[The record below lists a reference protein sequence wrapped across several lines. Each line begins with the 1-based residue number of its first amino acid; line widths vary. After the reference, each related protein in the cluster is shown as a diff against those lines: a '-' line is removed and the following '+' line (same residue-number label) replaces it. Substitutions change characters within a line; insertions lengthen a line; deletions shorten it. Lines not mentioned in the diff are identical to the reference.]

1 MAATVKTPAAQHKA
15 RLADVMD
22 WFRQSDWR
30 PDSNYDYD
38 AFVSRA
44 MTEFGMRK
52 DRARI
57 LVAKAARRMRGE
69 TVSMG
74 GRGDRRANFNV
85 KLDVPCVIELKS
97 LDASIYIET
106 PAALL
111 NGDGKALEAQF
122 KMRNALGEMVD
133 TILTLRVRE
142 SDD

>member
-44 MTEFGMRK
+44 MTEFDMRK

-97 LDASIYIET
+97 LDNTIYIEA

-111 NGDGKALEAQF
+111 NGDGKTLEWKF
-122 KMRNALGEMVD
+122 KMRNSLGKTVD
-133 TILTLRVRE
+133 VIATLKSKKQER
-142 SDD
+142 